1 MCLLLLPVNA
11 YVENDLL
18 GEVKRPFDLQAG
30 YELYEWIDLDAIKEP
45 EYNDSLMLE
54 VNQLIEGEDS
64 GASAKVYMLIDT
76 CMRIFIE
83 VTDSEL
89 IDPTQEPA
97 GRGGNRRTD
106 IR

>member
-1 MCLLLLPVNA
+1 MKKGFIAALSLLMCLLLLPVNA

-64 GASAKVYMLIDT
+64 ALPQRFT
-76 CMRIFIE
+76 C
-83 VTDSEL
+83 L
-89 IDPTQEPA
+89 
-97 GRGGNRRTD
+97 
-106 IR
+106 